1 MPIECLS
8 AGILFADVVGSPIER
23 APQAGELAPAERIE
37 LSLGGC
43 AANAALDLARLGVQ
57 VGAAGCV
64 GKDVFGQFII
74 EKLRSGGVD
83 VGGVSAVAGP
93 NTACT
98 MIINVRGEDRRFVSS
113 IGANAAM
120 SVAHLPEA
128 WLAEAS
134 VFYLG
139 GYLMLPGMET
149 AALAEVLNRLRQR
162 GCITVIDVVYV
173 GSPNSLNALS
183 LVLPHTD
190 YFLPNDDE
198 AVALTGLADPVAQA
212 EAFRSMGAKTVV
224 ITCGEKGS
232 VLVGPEFRFRA
243 GVYPTE
249 FVGGTGAGDA
259 FDAGFIMGLLRREDP
274 ISCVRWGSALGAS
287 CVRAASATDAV
298 FTREEAEEFIARHPL
313 PIEPLP

>member
-74 EKLRSGGVD
+74 EKLRDGGVD
-83 VGGVSAVAGP
+83 VGGVRAIAGP

-149 AALAEVLNRLRQR
+149 AALAEVLKQLRQR
-162 GCITVIDVVYV
+162 GCATVIDVVYV
-173 GSPNSLNALS
+173 GSPKSLDALS

-198 AVALTGLADPVAQA
+198 AVALTGLHDPLAQA
-212 EAFRSMGAKTVV
+212 EVFRGMGAKTVV

-274 ISCVRWGSALGAS
+274 IGCVRWGSALGAS

-298 FTREEAEEFIARHPL
+298 FTRQEAEEFIARHPL
-313 PIEPLP
+313 PIDPLP

>member
-23 APQAGELAPAERIE
+23 APQAGELAPADRIE

-43 AANAALDLARLGVQ
+43 AANAALDLARLGVR

-64 GKDVFGQFII
+64 GNDVFGQFIV
-74 EKLRSGGVD
+74 EKLRAGGVD
-83 VGGVSAVAGP
+83 VSGVSAVAGP

-120 SVAHLPEA
+120 SVAHLPTA

-139 GYLMLPGMET
+139 GYLMLPGLET
-149 AALAEVLNRLRQR
+149 EALAEVLKQLRRR
-162 GCITVIDVVYV
+162 GCATVIDVVYV
-173 GSPNSLNALS
+173 GNPNSLDALS

-198 AVALTGLADPVAQA
+198 ATALTGLHDPVEQA
-212 EAFRSMGAKTVV
+212 EAFRGMGAKTVV

-274 ISCVRWGSALGAS
+274 VGCVRWGAALGAS

-298 FTREEAEEFIARHPL
+298 FTRPEAEEFIARHSL

>member
-1 MPIECLS
+1 MFHGDAS
-8 AGILFADVVGSPIER
+8 
-23 APQAGELAPAERIE
+23 
-37 LSLGGC
+37 
-43 AANAALDLARLGVQ
+43 
-57 VGAAGCV
+57 
-64 GKDVFGQFII
+64 
-74 EKLRSGGVD
+74 GVD

>member
-23 APQAGELAPAERIE
+23 APQAGELAPAERID

-64 GKDVFGQFII
+64 GNDVFGQFIV
-74 EKLRSGGVD
+74 ERLRTGGVD
-83 VGGVSAVAGP
+83 VAGVRALSGA

-120 SVAHLPEA
+120 EVTHLPQA

-139 GYLMLPGMET
+139 GYLMLPGLET
-149 AALAEVLNRLRQR
+149 AALADVLRRLRNR
-162 GCITVIDVVYV
+162 GCATVIDVVYV
-173 GSPNSLNALS
+173 GNPRSLDALS
-183 LVLPHTD
+183 LILPYTD

-198 AVALTGLADPVAQA
+198 ALALTGLSDPVEQA
-212 EAFRSMGAKTVV
+212 EAFRRMGAKTVV
-224 ITCGEKGS
+224 ITRGAEGS
-232 VLVGPEFRFRA
+232 VIIGPEFRFRA

-259 FDAGFIMGLLRREDP
+259 FDAGLIMGILRREDP
-274 ISCVRWGSALGAS
+274 VGCVRWGSALGAS

-313 PIEPLP
+313 PIDPLP

>member
-23 APQAGELAPAERIE
+23 APQAGELAPAERID

-43 AANAALDLARLGVQ
+43 AANAALDLARLGVR
-57 VGAAGCV
+57 VGTAGCV
-64 GKDVFGQFII
+64 GRDVFGQFII
-74 EKLRSGGVD
+74 EKLRAGGVD
-83 VGGVSAVAGP
+83 VAGVRSIAGP

-120 SVAHLPEA
+120 SVTHLPET

-149 AALAEVLNRLRQR
+149 EALAEVLKQLRRR

-173 GSPNSLNALS
+173 GNPNSLNALS

-198 AVALTGLADPVAQA
+198 AIALTGLHDPVEQA
-212 EAFRSMGAKTVV
+212 EAFRGMGAKTVV

-274 ISCVRWGSALGAS
+274 VGCVRWGSALGAS

-298 FTREEAEEFIARHPL
+298 FTCQEAEEFIARHPL
-313 PIEPLP
+313 PIDPIP